1 MNIVALQY
9 DIAWE
14 SREANFDTVRRLL
27 TKSAVSPGSLIVL
40 PEMFS
45 TGFSMDVPKLAEG
58 KKSETEKF
66 LSSLAWQYES
76 HVIGGLVSKD
86 PSSAMGRNELAVYD
100 PSGRPVALYQKNHTF
115 SYTDESRHYLPGDG
129 LAMFRWHDFTVC
141 PVICYDLRFPELFR
155 KGVRNGADLFTVS
168 ANWPVS
174 RFRHWKTLLD
184 ARAIENL
191 AYVVGVNRVGSDP
204 RFRYPGG
211 SRIVDHHGT
220 LLAEAGDSEAVLSC
234 ELDHAGLVA
243 WRREFPALDDIK
255 DQAP

>member
-1 MNIVALQY
+1 MNVIALQY

-14 SREANFDTVRRLL
+14 DRETNFDIVRRLL
-27 TKSAVSPGSLIVL
+27 TKSTVSPGSLIVL

-45 TGFSMDVPKLAEG
+45 TGFSMDVAKVAET
-58 KKSETEKF
+58 KKSGVEKF

-86 PSSAMGRNELAVYD
+86 SSSGMGRNEVAVYD

-115 SYTDESRHYLPGDG
+115 SYNDESNHYQPGEG

-155 KGVRNGADLFTVS
+155 EGVRNGADLFTVS
-168 ANWPVS
+168 ANWPDA
-174 RFRHWKTLLD
+174 RLRHWKTLLD

-204 RFRYPGG
+204 RFRYSGG
-211 SRIVDHHGT
+211 SRILNHHGVV
-220 LLAEAGDSEAVLSC
+220 LAEAGDSEAVLAC
-234 ELDHAGLVA
+234 DLDHAEMRS
-243 WRREFPALDDIK
+243 WRREFPALDDMRG
-255 DQAP
+255 

>member
-9 DIAWE
+9 DITWE
-14 SREANFDTVRRLL
+14 NREANFDTVRRLL

-45 TGFSMDVPKLAEG
+45 TGFSMDVPRLAEG

-115 SYTDESRHYLPGDG
+115 SYTDESRPYLPGDG

-168 ANWPVS
+168 ANWPVA

-211 SRIVDHHGT
+211 SRIVDHHGS
-220 LLAEAGDSEAVLSC
+220 LLAEAGDSEGVLSC
-234 ELDHAGLVA
+234 ELDHADLVA

>member
-1 MNIVALQY
+1 MNVVALQY
-9 DIAWE
+9 DITWE
-14 SREANFDTVRRLL
+14 NREANFDTVRRLL

-45 TGFSMDVPKLAEG
+45 TGFSMDVSKLAEG
-58 KKSETEKF
+58 KKSKTEKF

-76 HVIGGLVSKD
+76 HVIGGLVSRD
-86 PSSAMGRNELAVYD
+86 PSSGMGRNELAVYD
-100 PSGRPVALYQKNHTF
+100 PSGRPVALYQKNYTF

-129 LAMFRWHDFTVC
+129 LAMFHWHDFTVC

-155 KGVRNGADLFTVS
+155 EGVRNGADLFTVS

-174 RFRHWKTLLD
+174 RFLHWKTLLD

-204 RFRYPGG
+204 RYRYPGG

-220 LLAEAGDSEAVLSC
+220 LLVEAGDSEAVLSC

>member
-14 SREANFDTVRRLL
+14 NREANFDTVRRLL
-27 TKSAVSPGSLIVL
+27 TKTAVSPGSLIVL

-45 TGFSMDVPKLAEG
+45 TGFSMDVSKVAEG
-58 KKSETEKF
+58 QKSETEKF

-76 HVIGGLVSKD
+76 HVIGGLVSRD

-155 KGVRNGADLFTVS
+155 KGLRNGADLFTVS
-168 ANWPVS
+168 ANWPVA

-191 AYVVGVNRVGSDP
+191 ACVVGVNRVGSDP

-220 LLAEAGDSEAVLSC
+220 LLGEAGDSEAVLSC
-234 ELDHAGLVA
+234 ELDHADLVA